1 MTEATAI
8 LRGQPH
14 DVIPQVSSL
23 LVRAFTAYAT
33 RYLRRHFHSIRLL
46 RATPLAI
53 SPTLPLVVFLN
64 HPSWWDPLVSI
75 FLTFRF
81 FPERTPYAPIEARAL
96 SRYRFFTR
104 LGFFGVEPGT
114 ARGAATFLRTGQAVL
129 AQPNVALWITPEGRF
144 TDPRERPVIL
154 RPGIGHLAS
163 RLRTGVFLPLALEYP
178 FWEERCPE
186 ALAHFG
192 EPVLVAQE
200 HGHNPSAWTVLL
212 AQRLEAAQE
221 TLALAARRRDQ
232 AAFEMLLCG
241 SGGVGGIYD
250 VWRSLRARLRGE
262 KFRREHGVTEI

>member
-1 MTEATAI
+1 MAEATAI
-8 LRGQPH
+8 LRRQSH
-14 DVIPQVSSL
+14 DAIPQVFAL

-46 RATPLAI
+46 RATPPAI

-75 FLTFRF
+75 FLAFRF

-114 ARGAATFLRTGQAVL
+114 ARGATTFLRAGQAIL

-144 TDPRERPVIL
+144 TDPRERPVTL

-163 RLRTGVFLPLALEYP
+163 RLRTGVFLPLALEYS
-178 FWEERCPE
+178 FWEERYPE

-192 EPVLVAQE
+192 EPI
-200 HGHNPSAWTVLL
+200 
-212 AQRLEAAQE
+212 
-221 TLALAARRRDQ
+221 
-232 AAFEMLLCG
+232 F
-241 SGGVGGIYD
+241 
-250 VWRSLRARLRGE
+250 
-262 KFRREHGVTEI
+262 VT